1 MKDIRNAL
9 HVLILCIL
17 VGNAI
22 PAGAQNNYP
31 VPVKTEKLLFY
42 FQRSHNKNT
51 VIYELNTLPDGT
63 IDLGKPI
70 NAYWIRYEEGGVR
83 KELSLIQLKA
93 FGLQCK
99 LVDKV
104 NKSFVVHFNSVKDR
118 EISLLKIGRIYKAF
132 IAINGEIA
140 ELTKMYIKAENNS
153 IGIPLKVNYVEIS
166 GIDPKTGKCVTEKYL
181 P

>member
-1 MKDIRNAL
+1 MNIKRSTFL
-9 HVLILCIL
+9 VLILCII

-22 PAGAQNNYP
+22 PAKAQNNYP
-31 VPVKTEKLLFY
+31 VPVQTDKLLFY

-63 IDLGKPI
+63 INIDKPI
-70 NAYWIRYEEGGVR
+70 HAYWKRYEEGGAR
-83 KELSLIQLKA
+83 KELSYIQLKA

-104 NKSFVVHFNSVKDR
+104 NKSFIVHFNSVKDR
-118 EISLLKIGRIYKAF
+118 EISLLKIGCCYKAF
-132 IAINGEIA
+132 ITINGEIA
-140 ELTKMYIKAENNS
+140 QLTKMYVKAENNS
-153 IGIPLKVNYVEIS
+153 LGIPVKVDFVEIS
-166 GIDPKTGKCVTEKYL
+166 GINLKTGKSVNEKYL

>member
-1 MKDIRNAL
+1 MKDIRNTFL
-9 HVLILCIL
+9 VLILCIL

-31 VPVKTEKLLFY
+31 VPVKTDKLLFY

-63 IDLGKPI
+63 INLGKPI
-70 NAYWIRYEEGGVR
+70 YAYWIRYEEGGMR
-83 KELSLIQLKA
+83 KELSFIQLKA

-104 NKSFVVHFNSVKDR
+104 NKSFIVHFNSVKDR
-118 EISLLKIGRIYKAF
+118 EISLLKIGSSYKAF
-132 IAINGEIA
+132 ITINGEIA

-153 IGIPLKVNYVEIS
+153 IGIPLKVNFVEIS
-166 GIDPKTGKCVTEKYL
+166 GINPKTGKCVTEKYL